1 MGFKPKENTGQRIS
15 QQQEMVFS
23 REQLVSDVFNDEY
36 VLVVGSEVIMN
47 KQEEPTGDVNQYILR
62 ALNASLDSNYK
73 DFNELVMH
81 SGDGIDAIRNLLNS
95 EEDFSYDVAD
105 ISTELRQLLETR
117 LFRFVLTTT
126 FDG

>member
-62 ALNASLDSNYK
+62 ALNASLDSSQ
-73 DFNELVMH
+73 M
-81 SGDGIDAIRNLLNS
+81 IIRS
-95 EEDFSYDVAD
+95 SYGMWKTGSWFILWKV
-105 ISTELRQLLETR
+105 I
-117 LFRFVLTTT
+117 
-126 FDG
+126 